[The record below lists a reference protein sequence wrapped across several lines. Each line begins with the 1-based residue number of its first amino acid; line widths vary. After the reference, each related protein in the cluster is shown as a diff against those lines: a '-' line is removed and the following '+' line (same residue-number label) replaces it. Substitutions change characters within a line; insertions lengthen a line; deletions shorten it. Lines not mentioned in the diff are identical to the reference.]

1 MLWLVNRT
9 QQSPRVEVL
18 VYNKGKL
25 NHATWRCRAATIT
38 TEVPVITKVIVK
50 ILTKAQ
56 LWAN

>member
-1 MLWLVNRT
+1 
-9 QQSPRVEVL
+9 VL

-56 LWAN
+56 IWAN